1 MPLKRTAA
9 EGKSAAH
16 SYDAGLASISCR
28 EYTSFLRPKF
38 LCDNKGRRQS
48 C

>member
-16 SYDAGLASISCR
+16 FHDAGGASISCR
-28 EYTSFLRPKF
+28 EYTSFLRPKT
-38 LCDNKGRRQS
+38 LCDDKNRGRS

>member
-16 SYDAGLASISCR
+16 SHNAGEASMSCR
-28 EYTSFLRPKF
+28 EYTSFLRPEF
-38 LCDNKGRRQS
+38 LCDNKGRGKL

>member
-16 SYDAGLASISCR
+16 SHDAGGASISCR
-28 EYTSFLRPKF
+28 EYNSFLRPEF
-38 LCDNKGRRQS
+38 LCDDKNGGLS

>member
-1 MPLKRTAA
+1 MLIKRTAA

-16 SYDAGLASISCR
+16 SYNAGRASISCR
-28 EYTSFLRPKF
+28 EYTTFLRPDF
-38 LCDNKGRRQS
+38 LCDDKNGGRS